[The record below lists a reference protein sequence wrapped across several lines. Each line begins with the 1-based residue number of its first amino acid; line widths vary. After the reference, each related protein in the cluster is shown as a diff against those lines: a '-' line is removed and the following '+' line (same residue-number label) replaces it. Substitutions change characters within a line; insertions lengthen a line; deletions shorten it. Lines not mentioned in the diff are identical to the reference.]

1 MMLKPT
7 AGVGVA
13 PMTLLDSDI
22 KPDSVLG
29 EDTSEL
35 FEAIECSFGI
45 DLGDYR
51 SHCGRTIRELAADVE
66 RIAKYPPADKC
77 LTAVAFYRLR
87 RALQQFGFPRST
99 VRPATPVRK
108 LLPWRNRRMRWQQT
122 GDQLGLELP
131 GLLYPR
137 WALLLALFGPATI
150 LVCMRAFW
158 GIPLS
163 VPSIL
168 CLSFLFVIPAM
179 FASIRFAR
187 TLPPG
192 SDTCGGLAEVIL
204 ARNYTAIA
212 TENGSKRGAEVLW
225 ALRQLVAAEMV
236 MNIQQVSPDARIP
249 QDLNIY

>member
-1 MMLKPT
+1 MLKPT
-7 AGVGVA
+7 AGVGST
-13 PMTLLDSDI
+13 PMTLLDADI
-22 KPDSVLG
+22 KRDPVVG
-29 EDTSEL
+29 EDTWDL

-51 SHCGRTIRELAADVE
+51 SHCGRTIRDLAADVG
-66 RIAKYPPADKC
+66 RLTKYPSADKC
-77 LTAVAFYRLR
+77 LTAITFYRLR

-108 LLPWRNRRMRWQQT
+108 LLPWRNRRMRWQQMR
-122 GDQLGLELP
+122 DQLGLELP

-137 WALLLALFGPATI
+137 WALLLALFGPVTI
-150 LVCMRAFW
+150 LGCMKTFW

-163 VPSIL
+163 VASIL
-168 CLSFLFVIPAM
+168 GLSVLLVIPAI
-179 FASIRFAR
+179 FASIPFAR

-204 ARNYTAIA
+204 ARNYAAIA
-212 TENGSKRGAEVLW
+212 TENGSRRGAEVLW
-225 ALRQLVAAEMV
+225 ALRQLVATEMV
-236 MNIQQVSPDARIP
+236 MNIEQVSPDARIP

>member
-1 MMLKPT
+1 
-7 AGVGVA
+7 
-13 PMTLLDSDI
+13 MTLLDADI
-22 KPDSVLG
+22 KRDPVLG
-29 EDTSEL
+29 EDTSDL
-35 FEAIECSFGI
+35 FETIECSFGI

-51 SHCGRTIRELAADVE
+51 SHCGRTIRDLAADVE
-66 RIAKYPPADKC
+66 RIAKYPNTDKC
-77 LTAVAFYRLR
+77 LTSVAFYRLR

-108 LLPWRNRRMRWQQT
+108 LLPWRNRRMRWQQMQ
-122 GDQLGLELP
+122 DQLGLELP

-163 VPSIL
+163 VPTIL
-168 CLSFLFVIPAM
+168 GLSVLLVIPAIC
-179 FASIRFAR
+179 ASIPFAR

-204 ARNYTAIA
+204 ALNYAAIA
-212 TENGSKRGAEVLW
+212 TENGSRRGAEVLW
-225 ALRQLVAAEMV
+225 ALRQLVAAEKV
-236 MNIQQVSPDARIP
+236 MNIEQVTPATRIP